1 MTPKGKPRSARTGKG
16 RTTPAA
22 EAVPPSASRTGSC
35 ARLSG
40 CDSAP
45 IVVTLP
51 IETVSEANQRE
62 HWATKAR
69 RVKSHRQI
77 ARLMCPYVAPP
88 VTVTLTRIAPRRLD
102 SHDNLCA
109 ALKAVVDGIS
119 DRLGIRDNDP
129 RVVWRYAQ
137 QKGAPAATMIEL
149 APNKPEGQS

>member
-1 MTPKGKPRSARTGKG
+1 LRP
-16 RTTPAA
+16 
-22 EAVPPSASRTGSC
+22 GSC

-51 IETVSEANQRE
+51 IATVSEANQRE

-77 ARLMCPYVAPP
+77 ARLMCPYLPP
-88 VTVTLTRIAPRRLD
+88 PLVVTLTRIAPRSLD
-102 SHDNLCA
+102 DDNLCA
-109 ALKAVVDGIS
+109 AMKATRDGIA
-119 DRLGIRDNDP
+119 DRLGVTDNDP

-137 QKGAPAATMIEL
+137 QRGRIAATMIEL